1 MCQSFAFVSL
11 VLPAPCVSLVC
22 IVIVGMFISF
32 FYWSFMPMLY
42 CLLLSL
48 VSCSWVLRYLQ
59 LCSFC
64 FRVWGLHT
72 NVMGFIVVMLFVV
85 LFFLKLFS

>member
-1 MCQSFAFVSL
+1 MCQSFAWVYL

-22 IVIVGMFISF
+22 TVIVGMFISF
-32 FYWSFMPMLY
+32 FYWSFMSILY

-48 VSCSWVLRYLQ
+48 VSWNWVLRYLQ

-72 NVMGFIVVMLFVV
+72 NFTGFVV
-85 LFFLKLFS
+85 VV